1 MTSNTQ
7 NAKNK
12 LQQTLFVEQR
22 LSCYFVAAVIFKMAS
37 VTLCKIRH
45 VFQEIL
51 WLDIFFRELGTFA
64 VCLPISFK
72 C

>member
-12 LQQTLFVEQR
+12 LQQTLFVELR

-37 VTLCKIRH
+37 ATLC
-45 VFQEIL
+45 
-51 WLDIFFRELGTFA
+51 
-64 VCLPISFK
+64 
-72 C
+72 